1 MSHIIEQGPIYSGG
15 LAIDGSSAQ
24 ILLTHR
30 QQFSPPEEW
39 KQAEVSNGNGYSD
52 VLNPPGLHSTKQKV
66 IKEVI
71 ERALKDDHEVSVHA
85 NGNADRYRSVEGNFR
100 LVGPFVIGSAK
111 VVKQENGITDSYDH
125 TYRKYSIGRLG
136 LKGVLGMSSTPVWE
150 RVQKQLQR

>member
-1 MSHIIEQGPIYSGG
+1 MSNIIEQGPIHSGG

-30 QQFSPPEEW
+30 QQFSPPAEW

-52 VLNPPGLHSTKQKV
+52 VLTPPGLHSTKQKV

-71 ERALKDDHEVSVHA
+71 ERALKDNHEVSVHA

-100 LVGPFVIGSAK
+100 LIGPFVIGSAR

-136 LKGVLGMSSTPVWE
+136 LKGVLGMPSTPVWE

>member
-15 LAIDGSSAQ
+15 LTIDGSSAQ
-24 ILLTHR
+24 ILLTRR
-30 QQFSPPEEW
+30 QQLTPPVEIRDFR
-39 KQAEVSNGNGYSD
+39 VSNGGDYND
-52 VLNPPGLHSTKQKV
+52 FHTTPAFHSTKQKV

-71 ERALKDDHEVSVHA
+71 ERALKDNHEVSVHA